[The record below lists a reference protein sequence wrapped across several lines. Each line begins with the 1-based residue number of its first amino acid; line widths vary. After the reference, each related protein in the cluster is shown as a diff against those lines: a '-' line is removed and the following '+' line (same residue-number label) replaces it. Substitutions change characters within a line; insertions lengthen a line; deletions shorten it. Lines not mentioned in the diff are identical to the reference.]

1 MIQSL
6 CLWNHVFSGFQEKAS
21 VIDDGYGGFV
31 SSNIEVPIKKAPP
44 KIELY
49 LSNFRGALH

>member
-31 SSNIEVPIKKAPP
+31 SSNIEVPIKKAARNEVHFISGQP
-44 KIELY
+44 
-49 LSNFRGALH
+49 FF